1 VAKLRAIV
9 RTLRKASSKPQLVA
23 AVAVRE
29 RAAGGVEFLL
39 VRTSNGQRWT
49 LPKGHRDPGETL
61 AAAAAREAAE
71 EAGVTGTVES
81 EPFAHYR
88 YPAAGGGWSDVAA
101 FRLHVER
108 EGLPAEPGRQP
119 EWFGL
124 ETARSRLAS
133 GRDRGYGEEME
144 RLLLAAKAQPPR

>member
-1 VAKLRAIV
+1 MAKLRAIV
-9 RTLRKASSKPQLVA
+9 RTLRKAGSQPQLVA

-39 VRTSNGQRWT
+39 VRTSSGQRWT
-49 LPKGHRDPGETL
+49 LPKGHRDRGETP
-61 AAAAAREAAE
+61 AQAAAREAVE
-71 EAGVTGTVES
+71 EAGVAGTVES

-88 YPAAGGGWSDVAA
+88 YPAADGGWDDVAA

-108 EGLPAEPGRQP
+108 EGLPAEPGRDP

-124 ETARSRLAS
+124 EMARSRLAT

-144 RLLLAAKAQPPR
+144 RLLLAAREGEGS